1 MTYNADTF
9 GARDYQQL
17 VLQDTITD
25 NAELRFR
32 ATDETYMQKFRDRIT
47 SLAAKNRQTVTFF
60 REGLHLTTTFRTL

>member
-32 ATDETYMQKFRDRIT
+32 ATDETYMQKFRERIT
-47 SLAAKNRQTVTFF
+47 SLAAKKSTNRNIFS
-60 REGLHLTTTFRTL
+60 